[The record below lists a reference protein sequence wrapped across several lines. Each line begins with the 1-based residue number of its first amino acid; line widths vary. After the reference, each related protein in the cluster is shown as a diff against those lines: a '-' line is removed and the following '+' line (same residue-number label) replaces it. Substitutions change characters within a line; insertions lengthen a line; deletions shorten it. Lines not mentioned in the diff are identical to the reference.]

1 MSLEHVVFLFLL
13 QMLFIECSIVFFILY
28 VSDLAN
34 QGTLS
39 GMSCVIELSQLSR
52 ALARRTNSRCL
63 LWRVTVGPRTLDEL
77 DRLLKRPES

>member
-1 MSLEHVVFLFLL
+1 
-13 QMLFIECSIVFFILY
+13 MLFIECSIVFFILY

-52 ALARRTNSRCL
+52 AKHAGL
-63 LWRVTVGPRTLDEL
+63 TVAVYSGE
-77 DRLLKRPES
+77 